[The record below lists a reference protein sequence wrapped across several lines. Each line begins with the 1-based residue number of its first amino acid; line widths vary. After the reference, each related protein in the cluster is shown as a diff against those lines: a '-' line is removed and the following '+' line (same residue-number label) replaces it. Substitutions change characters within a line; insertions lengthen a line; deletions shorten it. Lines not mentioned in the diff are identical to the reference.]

1 MKAAKKPAMKA
12 VMKAAKK
19 PAMKAAMKAKKPA
32 MKAAMKAMKAKKAK
46 VVGKKAAVFAG
57 RREHTVGGLKKSD
70 LKKNKQGKIVSA
82 KASARGKKDFSRI
95 KAWVD
100 ACKQARKELKVK
112 GFVAIKKGSPL
123 YNKTKQIYT
132 AMK

>member
-32 MKAAMKAMKAKKAK
+32 MKAAMKAMKAKKVK

-57 RREHTVGGLKKSD
+57 RREHTVGGLKKTD
-70 LKKNKQGKIVSA
+70 LKKNKQGKVVSA